1 MSYPDLLPALT
12 PQKPLPGAYFQT
24 PAPSSSVAVPSFS
37 IKATAAPAEQPASPD
52 ALPRLPPTTFKPK
65 SQALSTEE
73 RAAGTV
79 NDTLAQEAR
88 YPDLDSYLSRK
99 YIPFAVYD
107 ETGLTSLCRRLLV
120 RL

>member
-1 MSYPDLLPALT
+1 MSYPDLTPTLT

-24 PAPSSSVAVPSFS
+24 PAPTVAAAAPSFS
-37 IKATAAPAEQPASPD
+37 PKPVAAPAEQQPASPV
-52 ALPRLPPTTFKPK
+52 ALPRLPPATFKPK
-65 SQALSTEE
+65 TQALSTEE

-99 YIPFAVYD
+99 Y
-107 ETGLTSLCRRLLV
+107 TSV
-120 RL
+120 RLEEEDQV